1 LGSIRERFPAK
12 PPRDVDVF
20 DIATQKTFAFFLTF
34 GRGIFFSFFAEKI
47 VRWKKNAPP
56 LMNLPSR

>member
-1 LGSIRERFPAK
+1 MSTRQRAGRKLYFVTF
-12 PPRDVDVF
+12 RDD
-20 DIATQKTFAFFLTF
+20 FFVL
-34 GRGIFFSFFAEKI
+34 AEKI